1 MSDKPI
7 LFSAPMVRA
16 LLAGTKTQ
24 TRLVIKGVPPQ
35 PVANCH
41 PKHQPTHPAA
51 YLDAYCGE
59 QKTPI
64 NPRGM
69 SENWCWWQVDDRQC
83 LPCFKVGAKPGDR
96 LYVREWIERA
106 GYGGEAVGYPADGSW
121 LPNTPWR
128 WSRSGIASPRDLS
141 RITLTVTDVRVQR
154 LQDISEADAIA
165 EGATSRPHCSGFRG
179 MYDGWSMDWSRV
191 GELSRFAKEGG
202 RLSENDVSL
211 GSAVTAFA
219 SFINET
225 DDPRWN
231 LKGDGLWAKNPW
243 VAAYTFTVALGN
255 IDQIA
260 RAA

>member
-16 LLAGTKTQ
+16 LLSGTKTQ
-24 TRLVIKGVPPQ
+24 TRRVIKGATAICREPCWE
-35 PVANCH
+35 AH
-41 PKHQPTHPAA
+41 RAA
-51 YLDAYCGE
+51 DGAWRIMADTAAVRGEATVYLDRA
-59 QKTPI
+59 
-64 NPRGM
+64 
-69 SENWCWWQVDDRQC
+69 V
-83 LPCFKVGAKPGDR
+83 GDR
-96 LYVREWIERA
+96 LYVRETFALCPKTAWALPKIVSPDDADMAAYYRA
-106 GYGGEAVGYPADGSW
+106 DFD
-121 LPNTPWR
+121 
-128 WSRSGIASPRDLS
+128 RSGRPRWKPSIHMPRWAS

-225 DDPRWN
+225 DDQRWN
-231 LKGDGLWAKNPW
+231 LKDDGLWAKNPW
-243 VAAYTFTVALGN
+243 VAAYTFTVAPGN

>member
-7 LFSAPMVRA
+7 LFRAPMVRA

-24 TRLVIKGVPPQ
+24 TRRTIKSARVFSTPEARAFTLVGDDLTRALQNASGFRRYDGNGWRWESDAFPWQ
-35 PVANCH
+35 A
-41 PKHQPTHPAA
+41 PAKRTGWLA
-51 YLDAYCGE
+51 HIGYA
-59 QKTPI
+59 
-64 NPRGM
+64 
-69 SENWCWWQVDDRQC
+69 
-83 LPCFKVGAKPGDR
+83 PGDR

-154 LQDISEADAIA
+154 LQDISEEDAIA
-165 EGATSRPHCSGFRG
+165 EGCKAVRSGCFVFDATA
-179 MYDGWSMDWSRV
+179 YDRAGLCHS
-191 GELSRFAKEGG
+191 
-202 RLSENDVSL
+202 
-211 GSAVTAFA
+211 SAVMAY
-219 SFINET
+219 SVLWDEINGEGSW
-225 DDPRWN
+225 D
-231 LKGDGLWAKNPW
+231 ANPW
-243 VAAYTFTVALGN
+243 CAAYTFTVALGN